1 MYKIYKMWLRY
12 ELTTKPT
19 LSTNFLYFVPSVTHM
34 TNTSPIFE
42 SSSIN
47 STTPLATSTTLLENR
62 KYWYESVQDSVSGCL
77 SVCLSV
83 CLSICLSVYLSDCPT
98 VSLSVLVSVR
108 LLVHICLSAFLSI
121 PPSVTILSA
130 HVCLTV
136 CLSVWLT
143 AIGQGNILQNKVK
156 RNKPQ
161 PVGLHNA
168 REGVYL
174 LHVGGCGSLEGHINS
189 TLSPSHVS

>member
-34 TNTSPIFE
+34 TKTSPIFE

-77 SVCLSV
+77 SVCLSA
-83 CLSICLSVYLSDCPT
+83 CLSVYLSDCPT

-121 PPSVTILSA
+121 PLSVTISLHLSA
-130 HVCLTV
+130 
-136 CLSVWLT
+136 
-143 AIGQGNILQNKVK
+143 
-156 RNKPQ
+156 
-161 PVGLHNA
+161 
-168 REGVYL
+168 
-174 LHVGGCGSLEGHINS
+174 
-189 TLSPSHVS
+189 